1 MDINK
6 ILQHLPHRYPFL
18 LIDRVLSLEM
28 EPERRLTALKNVTIN
43 EPFFQGHFP
52 RNPVMPGV
60 LMIEAMAQASGM
72 LAHLAAETEGKEGEL
87 FYLVKV
93 DRASMRESLEV
104 RVPFLDHRVVEYA
117 WQLPAEFKVRA
128 GIGKWPLKQI
138 LYKYVP
144 KQLVDRPK
152 MGFGIPVDHWLRAE
166 LRDWAEALID
176 PQRLIREG
184 YLNPQPIREKWDS
197 HLNDNLGWHYLLWPV
212 LMFQSWLEHYEGNR

>member
-1 MDINK
+1 MNDQ
-6 ILQHLPHRYPFL
+6 ILPGPVETARIMEFLPHRYPFL

-93 DRASMRESLEV
+93 DRAKFNQVVVPGDQVLLDVIQKRIMRGMGQYECSASVEGR
-104 RVPFLDHRVVEYA
+104 RVASCEILC
-117 WQLPAEFKVRA
+117 A
-128 GIGKWPLKQI
+128 GRK
-138 LYKYVP
+138 
-144 KQLVDRPK
+144 
-152 MGFGIPVDHWLRAE
+152 E
-166 LRDWAEALID
+166 
-176 PQRLIREG
+176 
-184 YLNPQPIREKWDS
+184 
-197 HLNDNLGWHYLLWPV
+197 
-212 LMFQSWLEHYEGNR
+212 